1 METTEGFNLSVGY
14 VLQLNPF
21 INTCNFMH
29 PIPTLIEEA
38 ELVWTLKI
46 KPSYKIELL
55 IVMGNEL
62 ENGICLTF
70 VLNSASSV
78 KAKNKPH
85 LKGANL
91 EYPIIVL
98 NPFGYSELTV

>member
-1 METTEGFNLSVGY
+1 
-14 VLQLNPF
+14 
-21 INTCNFMH
+21 
-29 PIPTLIEEA
+29 
-38 ELVWTLKI
+38 
-46 KPSYKIELL
+46 
-55 IVMGNEL
+55 MGNEL

-70 VLNSASSV
+70 VLNSAGSV

-98 NPFGYSELTV
+98 NPFAYSELTV